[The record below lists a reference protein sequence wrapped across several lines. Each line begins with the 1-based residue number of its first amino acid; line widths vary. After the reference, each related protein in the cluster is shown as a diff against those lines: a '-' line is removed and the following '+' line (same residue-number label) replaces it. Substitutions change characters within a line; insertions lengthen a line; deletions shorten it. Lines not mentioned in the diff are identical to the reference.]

1 MEQNLNAF
9 GFWFFFKPGLTSQT
23 GLELHSL
30 GWSQAHSHLTVSLL
44 GRNGLK
50 HENNI
55 LIS

>member
-9 GFWFFFKPGLTSQT
+9 GFWFFFKQGLTSQT

-44 GRNGLK
+44 GRNGLN